1 MEKVRRK
8 STVKTSPTPLSNFGK
23 LPNAANG
30 CKIVKNKKSLELVI
44 NFFEL
49 QSIFRKVH
57 FLVWSF
63 EFGNWKEKEKS
74 NKTLNISQ
82 ERKFPFRGNKNHF
95 S

>member
-63 EFGNWKEKEKS
+63 ESGNWKEKEK
-74 NKTLNISQ
+74 KQQNIEYLTRTKIS
-82 ERKFPFRGNKNHF
+82 F
-95 S
+95 